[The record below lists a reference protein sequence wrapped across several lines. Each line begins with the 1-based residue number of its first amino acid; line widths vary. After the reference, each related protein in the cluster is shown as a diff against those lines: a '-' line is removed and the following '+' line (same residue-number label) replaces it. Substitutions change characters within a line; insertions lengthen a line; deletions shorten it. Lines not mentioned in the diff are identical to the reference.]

1 MTAAGRARRAAAL
14 LALSAAG
21 CIGGWRREYP
31 AYWAA
36 LAPPPAK
43 ECPDVTGTWLDT
55 PEEDPFIDYPPRLAV
70 LLLGRDAPTGRRT
83 PRPHHLRLQQPSP
96 DALEIVLL
104 GEDGTEIERN
114 PLRRGHGFGCEN
126 GALVV
131 DPPGASSNNNF
142 CVGFESKRVALSRD
156 VQGRLVA
163 RIASRDICVG
173 LLNAWFWDTE
183 WARFRPPTL

>member
-1 MTAAGRARRAAAL
+1 VTAAGRARRAAAL
-14 LALSAAG
+14 LAHSAAG

-43 ECPDVTGTWLDT
+43 ECPDVTGTWLDR
-55 PEEDPFIDYPPRLAV
+55 PEEDPFVDYPPRLAV
-70 LLLGRDAPTGRRT
+70 LLLGPGDTPTDRRT
-83 PRPHHLRLQQPSP
+83 PHHLRLEQPSP

-104 GEDGTEIERN
+104 REDGTEVERH

-126 GALVV
+126 GALVLE
-131 DPPGASSNNNF
+131 PPGFSGNANV

-156 VQGRLVA
+156 VRGRLVA

-173 LLNAWFWDTE
+173 LLNAWFWGVE